1 MPKMVAGAEKAVF
14 FGKTS
19 VSGDF
24 RRKRAFWAPDPR
36 FWAPDGFSGVPEGS
50 LEASDLRVWG
60 GSGEGFS
67 RGFEPYF
74 WVPGGSV
81 QDLAGDGKFWR
92 GGKKLSGPGKISGG
106 GVPENVRA
114 GKSVFFCNF
123 RRGQKSRFFAG
134 TVGFWGGLGRITS
147 VFFSSTDPSPQKKK
161 LRS

>member
-1 MPKMVAGAEKAVF
+1 MVAGAGKRAF
-14 FGKTS
+14 SAKTS

-106 GVPENVRA
+106 GCPR
-114 GKSVFFCNF
+114 KCPRRKISVFLQFSEGSEITFFCWDGRVLGGSWQNHV
-123 RRGQKSRFFAG
+123 RFFQFHG
-134 TVGFWGGLGRITS
+134 S
-147 VFFSSTDPSPQKKK
+147 
-161 LRS
+161 